1 MKQRILLVEDDAG
14 SRFGFVR
21 YFSKEG
27 YEIREAETLAA
38 AAEAVAAERF
48 DALVLDMNLPDGNGI
63 DFVETVRRSDPE
75 VAIIVITGAGDIPV
89 AVDAMRRGADNFLTK
104 PFDSASLAVYLRK
117 NLEVSALKRSQSASL
132 RVQHKDA
139 AVFGEAPGMADV
151 LEFAR
156 VAAESNCAVL
166 ITGETGTGKGMLAK
180 WIHRNSER
188 ASRELVEVNC
198 SALQGDLLARELFGN
213 LRGAFTSADK
223 DRKGLLDVADRG
235 TLFLDEM
242 GDMGLSLQAQFLKV
256 LEEKSYRRL
265 GDVKLLK
272 SDFRLICATNRDL
285 DAMVREGTF
294 RQDLVYR
301 INLMTI
307 HLPPLRERVED
318 VPQLA
323 AHLLGT
329 LDAPCRELSGEVLS
343 LLCGYDWP
351 GNIRELRNV
360 LERALLLAQGG
371 RLEPRHF
378 LGLGKGATPAKPQLA
393 AGVNVH
399 QAVDAHV
406 LAVVSEL
413 GGDVD
418 AAAVRL
424 GISRATIYRKLKK
437 LKG

>member
-1 MKQRILLVEDDAG
+1 
-14 SRFGFVR
+14 
-21 YFSKEG
+21 
-27 YEIREAETLAA
+27 
-38 AAEAVAAERF
+38 
-48 DALVLDMNLPDGNGI
+48 
-63 DFVETVRRSDPE
+63 
-75 VAIIVITGAGDIPV
+75 
-89 AVDAMRRGADNFLTK
+89 
-104 PFDSASLAVYLRK
+104 
-117 NLEVSALKRSQSASL
+117 
-132 RVQHKDA
+132 
-139 AVFGEAPGMADV
+139 
-151 LEFAR
+151 
-156 VAAESNCAVL
+156 L

-188 ASRELVEVNC
+188 AGYELVEVNC

-213 LRGAFTSADK
+213 VRGAFTSADK

-235 TLFLDEM
+235 TLFLDEL

-285 DAMVREGTF
+285 DEMVREGSF

-301 INLMTI
+301 VNLMSI
-307 HLPPLRERVED
+307 HLPPLRERAED
-318 VPQLA
+318 IPGLA
-323 AHLLGT
+323 AHLLAT
-329 LDAPCRELSGEVLS
+329 LDAACRELSPEVLA
-343 LLCGYDWP
+343 LLTGYDWL

-360 LERALLLAQGG
+360 LERALLLARGG
-371 RLEPRHF
+371 KLEPRHF
-378 LGLGKGATPAKPQLA
+378 LGLGKGAHPPKPQLA
-393 AGVNVH
+393 SGVNVH

-406 LAVVSEL
+406 LAVVNSL

-418 AAAVRL
+418 AAASQL